1 MSKSLNNFFTIR
13 DVLQTYDAETIRF
26 FLLSGQYRNQLNY
39 SQENLDKARAALN
52 RLYTTLRDTSPVAPD
67 AAEDEYTA
75 KFKEYMDDDFNTPGA
90 MSVLFDLTKQINKES
105 GEKAA
110 KLAGRLKQLASVLGI
125 LEQDP
130 NTFLTTGAGDDDSAE
145 IEALIKERNDA
156 RKAKDWA
163 RADAA
168 RDKLKAMHIELE
180 DGPNGTTWHRV

>member
-1 MSKSLNNFFTIR
+1 MINEEKMSKSLNNFFTIR

-26 FLLSGQYRNQLNY
+26 FLLSGQYRSQLNY

-105 GEKAA
+105 GVMMI
-110 KLAGRLKQLASVLGI
+110 Q
-125 LEQDP
+125 Q
-130 NTFLTTGAGDDDSAE
+130 
-145 IEALIKERNDA
+145 
-156 RKAKDWA
+156 
-163 RADAA
+163 
-168 RDKLKAMHIELE
+168 KLKL
-180 DGPNGTTWHRV
+180 